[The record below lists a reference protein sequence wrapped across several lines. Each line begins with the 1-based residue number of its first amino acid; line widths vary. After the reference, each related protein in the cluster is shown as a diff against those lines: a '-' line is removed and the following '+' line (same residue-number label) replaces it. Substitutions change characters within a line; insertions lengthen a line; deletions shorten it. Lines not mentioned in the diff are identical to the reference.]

1 MTKLIPLT
9 VAAGALACIVA
20 AGSAQAAPASGI
32 ALGKLANVTPAS
44 ASVDAAST
52 GAVIVAATHHRRHW
66 PPLVV
71 VSTTRRG

>member
-32 ALGKLANVTPAS
+32 ALGTLANVTPAN
-44 ASVDAAST
+44 ASVEQ
-52 GAVIVAATHHRRHW
+52 VYWRRHWRYHHRRHW
-66 PPLVV
+66 
-71 VSTTRRG
+71 RRWWW

>member
-32 ALGKLANVTPAS
+32 ALGKLANVTPAQ
-44 ASVDAAST
+44 ASVEQ
-52 GAVIVAATHHRRHW
+52 VYWRRYHHRRHW
-66 PPLVV
+66 
-71 VSTTRRG
+71 RRWWW